1 MLKLDFSVFPDLRTD
16 RLVLREVTAADAPA
30 LFALRT
36 DERVMR
42 HLARPRA
49 STERDAADLIEQIA
63 EGRSNGTGITWG
75 ISLVEAPELIG
86 TIGFYRLR
94 PEHYTA
100 EVGYLLSPDQWRK
113 GLMKEALT
121 AVTAH
126 GFGLGFWRIEAI
138 TDPDNGASRGLLE
151 RSGYRYEGTLRG
163 NLHWQGKQLDSAVY
177 ARLAS
182 D

>member
-1 MLKLDFSVFPDLRTD
+1 MLELDLSAFPVLRTE
-16 RLVLREVTAADAPA
+16 RLVLREITAADAPA

-49 STERDAADLIEQIA
+49 STEQDAAGLIEQIA
-63 EGRSNGTGITWG
+63 EGRSKGTGITWG
-75 ISLVEAPELIG
+75 ICLPDAPKLLG

-100 EVGYLLSPDQWRK
+100 EVGYLLSPDHWRQ
-113 GLMKEALT
+113 GLMMEALI

-126 GFGLGFWRIEAI
+126 GFGMGFWRIEAI
-138 TDPDNGASRGLLE
+138 TDPANAASRGLLE

-163 NLHWQGKQLDSAVY
+163 NMHWQGTQLDSAVY